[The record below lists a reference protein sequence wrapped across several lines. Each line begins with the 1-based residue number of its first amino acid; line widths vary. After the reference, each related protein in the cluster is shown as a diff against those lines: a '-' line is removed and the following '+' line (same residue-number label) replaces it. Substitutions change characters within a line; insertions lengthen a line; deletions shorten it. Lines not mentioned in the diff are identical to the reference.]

1 MDNVHCDIGGVSMS
15 MHIGTAPLIIVF
27 ENASGGGEA
36 ESYLWDFGDGETSD
50 LMNVTHTFVSAGT
63 YNVVLTA
70 TGPGGTASHTET
82 VVVEDPPPNV
92 SFDISDEEGDLPLEV
107 AFYNLSTG
115 VISSHHWVFGDG
127 STSSEEHPGHT
138 FASAGTFIV
147 VLTCTGPGGVN
158 SYSRRIT
165 VLEPPPHAI
174 WLPSVWGGVTPL
186 LVDFENLTTG
196 LATSYLWDF
205 GDGTTTSTEEEPQH
219 TFTTAGT
226 FSITLTATGPGGSTS
241 LTQQLNPSLPLPPV
255 PDFDFGHNDS
265 WIFHGGNPEGPPP
278 QDVIFNN
285 KTTGEISSYLWDFGD
300 GTSTSTEEHPTH
312 TYTTAG
318 SYNVT
323 LTAIGVGGNVL
334 KVKTVTI
341 TPPRPN
347 ADFDFTSSPTCPYTA
362 GSSYGP
368 CEAPIVVSVTN
379 TSTGNITSYFWQFG
393 DGSTSTDENP
403 TSRTFA
409 SEGTYS
415 ISLTATGPGG
425 SDSAFKQIVTTKTV
439 PLPEPNF
446 EIHAASVTSPSH
458 PEPWKTGGV
467 ERTQM
472 QSPALTS
479 SAYYSPDDWIKNS
492 AIDGATFTT
501 YPGVKV
507 IAFTIKNTTQTAE
520 SDWAWSWGLTG
531 AGGPATSDKTSAK
544 LGAESFTYNATMGE
558 SKEFSISLTA
568 TNSAGSATKSV
579 TFEIFS
585 QNIPYWQYWT
595 MYATGPQVGK
605 EPTIGLRAE
614 NVNRLKD
621 PIWGGGE
628 TGTYQTKEPFT
639 VVNPD
644 IQESKCKEKVAAVWC
659 LNNPPKW
666 LVDALKDRGGA
677 EFNKLRLTYLAPSAP
692 DVEANWDEL
701 STGLGNK
708 LFEHAGSELSTVHHV
723 LGENNTVE
731 RAVGMRLCF
740 LHQMSASSDAVANG
754 MSLPSKIRVV
764 VVETMATVVENLGLK
779 IWLREEWPGGGYG
792 IPYGSGYSQNANEKN
807 FKQIYTHSNYRAELC
822 KGMVKPTAMF
832 EIIKSNG
839 QGGHWHMTL
848 KNLIK
853 DGAGDLIRN
862 SDEALG
868 NVGGWRWT
876 FSDNDIKPTT
886 SSLNAAHADK
896 YIGPIVPI
904 WLSGSEHKSFPNKTN
919 LKYTN
924 GPGYTDFAIQ
934 WRSGLVSTI
943 VGTYKDVDH
952 EHSMDDKIHFPN
964 FTAVS
969 RGRCRNRH
977 YYNNDIRMP
986 AFKNCYK
993 TGIVNGGT
1001 TNRGGI
1007 NKYWVKLEVWGIG
1020 GQAGDAG
1027 NSTHYERWQSNS
1039 GTSSPYPNSTAP
1051 GLTLEPTRGEIIK
1064 FLNKA
1069 GYQYR
1074 AGTNLADCGYRI
1086 DGTIVKKACWCYY

>member
-1 MDNVHCDIGGVSMS
+1 VDNVHCDIGGVSMS

-127 STSSEEHPGHT
+127 STSSEENPGHT
-138 FASAGTFIV
+138 FASSGTYATT
-147 VLTCTGPGGVN
+147 LTVTGPGGVN

-368 CEAPIVVSVTN
+368 CEAPIVASVTN
-379 TSTGNITSYFWQFG
+379 TSSGDITGYFWQFG
-393 DGSTSTDENP
+393 DGFVSSDENP
-403 TSRTFA
+403 APHTFTD
-409 SEGTYS
+409 EGTYS
-415 ISLTATGPGG
+415 ISLRVTGPGG
-425 SDSAFKQIVTTKTV
+425 TSYAYKEIVIVSAEA
-439 PLPEPNF
+439 LPAPNF
-446 EIHAASVTSPSH
+446 RINTANFASTSKSKA
-458 PEPWKTGGV
+458 WSSDGIL
-467 ERTQM
+467 RTLLN
-472 QSPALTS
+472 SPAVGKVH
-479 SAYYSPDDWIKNS
+479 PKPNQWIRNA
-492 AIDGATFTT
+492 AIDGAEFTSF
-501 YPGVKV
+501 PGVSS
-507 IAFTIKNTTQTAE
+507 IAFTIQNTTENVE
-520 SDWAWSWGLTG
+520 SDWTWSWHLRG
-531 AGGPATSDKTSAK
+531 ASGAATRDNTSAK
-544 LGAESFTYNATMGE
+544 TAPTSFTYNMILGE
-558 SKEFSISLTA
+558 SREYSISLTA
-568 TNSAGSATKSV
+568 TNSIGSATKTV
-579 TFEIFS
+579 TFNLFRRSTPI
-585 QNIPYWQYWT
+585 WQYWT
-595 MYATGPQVGK
+595 MYATGPQLDRKPHGGDVGFDLSPNGQ
-605 EPTIGLRAE
+605 EG
-614 NVNRLKD
+614 VNRLLD
-621 PIWGGGE
+621 PVYLTGE
-628 TGTYQTKEPFT
+628 TGVYEPKAPFT
-639 VVNPD
+639 VVNSGVPD
-644 IQESKCKEKVAAVWC
+644 SECKEKVAAVWC

-708 LFEHAGSELSTVHHV
+708 LYEFSGASLSTVHHV

-731 RAVGMRLCF
+731 RAVGMNLCF
-740 LHQMSASSDAVANG
+740 LHQMSATDDAVANG

-764 VVETMATVVENLGLK
+764 VVETMTTVVKNFGLK
-779 IWLREEWPGGGYG
+779 IWLKEGGDN
-792 IPYGSGYSQNANEKN
+792 PYGSGYSQNANEKN
-807 FKQIYTHSNYRAELC
+807 FKQIYTHSNYHAELC
-822 KGMVKPTAMF
+822 KGMEKPTAMF

-839 QGGHWHMTL
+839 QGEHWHITL

-853 DGAGDLIRN
+853 DGKGDLIRN
-862 SDEALG
+862 SDEALR

-876 FSDNDIKPTT
+876 FSDNDVKPLT
-886 SSLNAAHADK
+886 SRLNAAHADQ
-896 YIGPIVPI
+896 YIRPV
-904 WLSGSEHKSFPNKTN
+904 LYSTSEPDHESYPNKSG

-924 GPGYTDFAIQ
+924 GPGYTDFAPQ
-934 WRSGLVSTI
+934 WRSGSAATI
-943 VGTYKDVDH
+943 TGTYKNVDH
-952 EHSMDDKIHFPN
+952 EHSMDDKIAFPN
-964 FTAVS
+964 WTS
-969 RGRCRNRH
+969 RGKCRDRH
-977 YYNNDIRMP
+977 IYHNDIRMIG
-986 AFKNCYK
+986 FKNCYK
-993 TGIVNGGT
+993 TGIVNGVT
-1001 TNRGGI
+1001 TNKGGT

-1039 GTSSPYPNSTAP
+1039 GTSSPYKDSTAP
-1051 GLTLEPTRGEIIK
+1051 ANTLKATKGEIIK
-1064 FLNKA
+1064 FLNKND
-1069 GYQYR
+1069 YQYR

-1086 DGTIVKKACWCYY
+1086 DGKIVKKACWCYY